1 MDNLDYKKKKHH
13 SGLIFIIV
21 LLVLSFV
28 IVSGYFYYI
37 YPEKKADFY
46 ENLREEEVIPSIK
59 EGYIPQ
65 GIAYDEKSD
74 SIFISSYRALSQ
86 SRIDIIKDGK
96 VRTVKLNDEKGF
108 KLRVHS
114 GGIAVNDEYVYVAG
128 STDNC
133 VFVFKY
139 DDIIKCNDKGKVNAY
154 GRYMVG
160 SENDKMRVSFLCIID
175 NELYCGEYSRNN
187 TLFFAS
193 HRKHFELTKDGMKG
207 GTCVS
212 IPLNK
217 DEEFGLEKE
226 FSRVYIIPD
235 NVQGMCGYNGKLF
248 VSISNFI
255 LDSKILAYDLSRI
268 YYNGD
273 KEIYGQKCPLY
284 LIDSSSLISET
295 TLAPMSEQI
304 YIKDG
309 RMYICFE
316 SGAYPYVFLVHGV
329 NRIVSFDISY
339 FIKNDPN

>member
-1 MDNLDYKKKKHH
+1 MDNLDHKNKKHH
-13 SGLIFIIV
+13 TGLILIII
-21 LLVLSFV
+21 LLILAFV

-59 EGYIPQ
+59 DGYIPQ
-65 GIAYDEKSD
+65 GITYDEKSD
-74 SIFISSYRALSQ
+74 SIFMSSYRVLSQ

-96 VRTVKLNDEKGF
+96 VKTVKLNDENGM

-114 GGIAVNDEYVYVAG
+114 GGIAVGDDYVYIAG
-128 STDNC
+128 SNECC

-139 DDIIKCNDKGKVNAY
+139 DDIIKCNDDGAVNAC
-154 GRYMVG
+154 GRYLIG
-160 SENDKMRVSFLCIID
+160 TETDKMRVSFLCIID
-175 NELYCGEYSRNN
+175 NELYCGEYSRDT

-193 HRKHFELTKDGMKG
+193 HKDHFEVTKDGKKG

-235 NVQGMCGYNGKLF
+235 NVQGMCEYNGKLF
-248 VSISNFI
+248 LSVSNFI
-255 LDSKILAYDLSRI
+255 LDSKILAYDTSLI
-268 YYNGD
+268 AYDGN
-273 KEIYGQKCPLY
+273 KKIYGQTCPLY
-284 LIDSSSLISET
+284 LIDSSSRISET
-295 TLAPMSEQI
+295 SLAPMSEQI

-316 SGAYPYVFLVHGV
+316 SGAYPYVFLVHGT
-329 NRIVSFDISY
+329 NKIISFDLSY
-339 FIKNDPN
+339 FINNNPD